1 MFTTPNLVNCLA
13 IDAGRHRL
21 ALPTFT
27 ARRKTTQ
34 RIAINGVGAEF
45 VQSDDA

>member
-1 MFTTPNLVNCLA
+1 MFTTPNFDSCFA
-13 IDAGRHRL
+13 INAGWHRL

-27 ARRKTTQ
+27 ARRKTTR
-34 RIAINGVGAEF
+34 RIAINGVRAEF